1 MRVLQIY
8 SNDDYVG
15 ELKISA
21 YGKNETYFFTYNKEW
36 LTNGFELDPNLPL
49 TEIEFVSKEL
59 WGAFSDISPDRWGQ
73 LIQKRKAGGNLTPSE
88 YLAGVSDYFR
98 IGSLRIKENNQ
109 FISSIND
116 IPKLTN
122 INELCISSQRIEMGE
137 SLENDIK
144 NLLAPSGSIGG
155 ARPKASIINNHDL
168 YIVKFP
174 SIKDEYKQISNCE
187 KTMLDIAKIAKIKT
201 CEAKLFETYKGTA
214 LLVKRF
220 DRQNGIR
227 IPYKSA
233 MTLLGVKEGE
243 TSFEKSYCDLA
254 YCLDTKNK
262 KELFRRMV
270 FNGLFGNTDDHLRN
284 HGVLYDKDTK
294 TWNLSPAFDITP
306 ETISY
311 SKQNHALNFID
322 YKNLPSLKLFDEI
335 KEFFKISE
343 SEFKAI
349 LKDMKNAR
357 DKFKEVAILNGVNK
371 DNLKA
376 LKNNYEHDDF
386 KELDKLLL
394 YDDKYIEIAKNI
406 KNKDSQKNINNLNYK
421 RSR

>member
-394 YDDKYIEIAKNI
+394 YDDKYIEITKNI